1 MESLKTE
8 SVPPPP
14 AVIGS
19 IKAGF
24 DTVAAH
30 ITAILMPLILD
41 LFLWLGPRLSLEK
54 WYSSLVPQ
62 MAESWRILGISADQ
76 FQQMN
81 QQNMELLPGFNLFW
95 LLRTF
100 PIGISSLV
108 SGPFFSREAPGTPLS
123 LPSVLQVT
131 SGWDLLRWL
140 VLLFLVG
147 WIGGA
152 FYFHGVARLI
162 PHDARFAPLSPT
174 RVIGQSMLISVFWSL
189 IVLMVGMP
197 IFMFMAILFELSP
210 IVGQVAIFAFSL
222 LSMWLI
228 VPLFFWP
235 HGVFLR
241 NENALRAIWSS
252 WKLARFALPASSMF
266 VLTIFLIGV
275 GLNFLWAIPPSNS
288 WMALVGLLG
297 HAFVT
302 TALLAAS
309 FIYYRDMNA
318 WLTMVIERMKTRPL
332 MRA

>member
-8 SVPPPP
+8 SIPPPP

-24 DTVAAH
+24 DTIAAH
-30 ITAILMPLILD
+30 ITAILMPLLLD

-54 WYSSLVPQ
+54 WYLNLVPQ
-62 MAESWRILGISADQ
+62 VAESWRILGISADQ
-76 FQQMN
+76 IQKMN
-81 QQNMELLPGFNLFW
+81 QQNLELLPQFNLFW

-108 SGPFFSREAPGTPLS
+108 SGPFFSREAPGTPLH
-123 LPSVLQVT
+123 LSVVQVT

-140 VLLFLVG
+140 VLLFLIG

-152 FYFHGVARLI
+152 FYFQLVARLI
-162 PHDARFAPLSPT
+162 PRDGRLPSLSPT
-174 RVIGQSMLISVFWSL
+174 RIIGQSMLISVFWSM
-189 IVLMVGMP
+189 IVFMLGMP
-197 IFMFMAILFELSP
+197 IFLFMAILFGVSP
-210 IVGQVAIFAFSL
+210 ILGQVAIFAFSL

-241 NENALRAIWSS
+241 NENALKAIWSS

-266 VLTIFLIGV
+266 VLTTFLLGV
-275 GLNFLWAIPPSNS
+275 GLNYLWAIPPSRS
-288 WMALVGLLG
+288 WMALVGLIG

-318 WLTMVIERMKTRPL
+318 WLTMVIERMRTRPL
-332 MRA
+332 MRT